1 MSIEEIHS
9 EAAQELQPD
18 NTDSISDRSFDPSAA
33 PEELSKT
40 SEESF
45 KQILDMLQKESVV
58 NKNESVEKS
67 LSDVISKLESL
78 EDSVRSVC
86 GKQDRNDAKLNQT
99 LRENANFQVQ
109 VRRGM
114 QQDIDSYKEQLS
126 GERFDVILK
135 DIAAVYVEYGSV
147 LEDGSM
153 EERTRKNLESMF
165 EQLEDILTDYG
176 ADIIRSS
183 EGDVRRPRVTKV
195 INKLSVNDESKH
207 NTVAKSRKPGVVRD
221 RVILYPEFV
230 DVYIYEPKSES
241 EE

>member
-1 MSIEEIHS
+1 MSIEETHS
-9 EAAQELQPD
+9 EIAETEQIQSDAP
-18 NTDSISDRSFDPSAA
+18 DSISDLISNLSNTLEEMRKIGEDSFNR
-33 PEELSKT
+33 
-40 SEESF
+40 
-45 KQILDMLQKESVV
+45 ILDTLQNNSDT
-58 NKNESVEKS
+58 NKNESF
-67 LSDVISKLESL
+67 SDVISKIDSL
-78 EDSVRSVC
+78 ENSVSSVC
-86 GKQDRNDAKLNQT
+86 EKQDRNDAKLTQV

-126 GERFDVILK
+126 GERFDGILK
-135 DIAAVYVEYGSV
+135 DIATIYVEYGSV

-153 EERTRKNLESMF
+153 EERTKKNLKSMF

-176 ADIIRSS
+176 ADIIRSN

-230 DVYIYEPKSES
+230 DIFIYEPNNES